1 MQLAFQ
7 SHLPLTFHLQDIIQ
21 AFPAFTRPVP
31 CQDKRRWPPCGSR
44 TVPRTSDMNAACL
57 GSRGWVSQCITKAPL
72 LPVSMGLWKYQPST
86 LLFTPSTLNTFS
98 LPPGFFLLRL
108 PGNSQFMLTPDFFLL
123 FLYSAF
129 CIQLTNSLYI
139 VNSGSSG
146 RFALIQSPLPPPGQ
160 VLVRTPCPCH
170 PLPIKGSQAA

>member
-1 MQLAFQ
+1 MAVGRCLT
-7 SHLPLTFHLQDIIQ
+7 HLTWMR
-21 AFPAFTRPVP
+21 PAW
-31 CQDKRRWPPCGSR
+31 C
-44 TVPRTSDMNAACL
+44 
-57 GSRGWVSQCITKAPL
+57 SQHITKAPL
-72 LPVSMGLWKYQPST
+72 LPISMGSWKYQPST
-86 LLFTPSTLNTFS
+86 LPFTSSTLNTFS

-108 PGNSQFMLTPDFFLL
+108 PGNSQLMLIPDFFLL

-146 RFALIQSPLPPPGQ
+146 RFAPIQSPTPPPDQ

-170 PLPIKGSQAA
+170 PPPVKGSWAA